1 MTALAAMPAPLSTTP
16 SAFSAPRTFVMA
28 GGGTGGHVM
37 PALAVA
43 RELKSRGHQPVF
55 IGTRA
60 GFEARLV
67 PQSGFPLE
75 WIEIGALQRVG
86 FVRTVRTLVELPFS
100 LLRSYKLLKRHR
112 PAAVFSMG
120 GFVAG
125 PVVLAALVQRIPV
138 VVMEPNAIP
147 GLTNRR
153 IGHFVKRALLSFP
166 EAASYFPKERV
177 EITGLP
183 VRPEFFDIPD
193 KPPDGSIAILVTGGS
208 RGARTL
214 NRAAEE
220 SWSLFRR
227 AGMPVRL
234 LHQTG
239 AQAYDEIARAF
250 SSSGLAGEVVPF
262 IDDMPAAFAQAD
274 LVVCRSGAG
283 AVAEVAAA
291 GKPSILVPFPFA
303 ADDHQFH
310 NASAMSRIGAARLVP
325 DREMNGRR
333 LFDEISRLFSD
344 RAELRRMSA
353 LARGFAHPDAA
364 RRAADLLE
372 KFGRASA

>member
-1 MTALAAMPAPLSTTP
+1 MNALATMPAPLSTTP
-16 SAFSAPRTFVMA
+16 AATSAPRTFVMA

-43 RELKSRGHQPVF
+43 RELKARGHEPVF
-55 IGTRA
+55 IGTHA

-67 PQSGFPLE
+67 PAAGFPLE
-75 WIEIGALQRVG
+75 WIEIGALQRAG
-86 FVRTVRTLVELPFS
+86 FLRSVRTLAQLPFS
-100 LLRSYKLLKRHR
+100 LLRCFQLLKRYR

-125 PVVLAALVQRIPV
+125 PVVLAALAKRIPI

-153 IGHFVKRALLSFP
+153 IGRFVRRALLNFP
-166 EAASYFPKERV
+166 EAAPYFPKERV

-183 VRPEFFDIPD
+183 VRPEFFAIPA
-193 KPPDGSIAILVTGGS
+193 KPPEGVLTVLITGGS

-227 AGMPVRL
+227 AGLPVRL

-250 SSSGLAGEVVPF
+250 SSSGIAGEVMPF

-274 LVVCRSGAG
+274 IVVCRSGAG

-291 GKPSILVPFPFA
+291 GKP
-303 ADDHQFH
+303 
-310 NASAMSRIGAARLVP
+310 
-325 DREMNGRR
+325 
-333 LFDEISRLFSD
+333 
-344 RAELRRMSA
+344 
-353 LARGFAHPDAA
+353 
-364 RRAADLLE
+364 
-372 KFGRASA
+372 

>member
-1 MTALAAMPAPLSTTP
+1 MTALAMPTPLSSST
-16 SAFSAPRTFVMA
+16 AAVSAPRTFVMA

-43 RELKSRGHQPVF
+43 RELKARGHEPVF
-55 IGTRA
+55 IGTHA

-67 PQSGFPLE
+67 PAAGFPLE
-75 WIEIGALQRVG
+75 WIEIGALQRAG
-86 FVRTVRTLVELPFS
+86 FLRTVRTLAQLPFS
-100 LLRSYKLLKRHR
+100 LLRCFQLLKRYR

-125 PVVLAALVQRIPV
+125 PVVLAALAKRIPI

-153 IGHFVKRALLSFP
+153 IGRFVQRALIAFP
-166 EAASYFPKERV
+166 EAAAYFPRQRI

-183 VRPEFFDIPD
+183 VRPEFFAIPA
-193 KPPDGSIAILVTGGS
+193 KAPEGVLTILITGGS

-239 AQAYDEIARAF
+239 AQAYGEISSAF
-250 SSSGLAGEVVPF
+250 ASSGLAGEVMPF

-274 LVVCRSGAG
+274 IVVCRSGAG

-310 NASAMSRIGAARLVP
+310 NASAMAGIGAARLVP

-333 LFDEISRLFSD
+333 LFDEISHLLSD
-344 RAELRRMSA
+344 RAELLRMSV
-353 LARGFAHPDAA
+353 LARGFAHRDAA
-364 RRAADLLE
+364 RRAAEILE